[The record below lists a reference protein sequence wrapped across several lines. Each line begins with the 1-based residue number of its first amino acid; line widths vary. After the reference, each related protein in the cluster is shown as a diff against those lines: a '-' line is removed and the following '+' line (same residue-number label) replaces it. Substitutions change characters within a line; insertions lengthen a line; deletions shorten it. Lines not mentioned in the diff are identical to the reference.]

1 MLDSLF
7 KKLFVL
13 STTTLMLTLFII
25 ISFAKVAGEQRETKA
40 ELDQIIDL
48 QLCVDLL
55 RSQLWVF
62 LQFGDESSLNEVEL
76 AQAELATKLTAY
88 KQNNSQLGNIQ
99 RMNHSLN
106 ALLNKEKQVYFLSI
120 NGLDEQG
127 SANINARGLLHSR
140 YNMIVQNMT
149 EELAYVHQS
158 VLNRNANSLH
168 QVMLYAAAWLII
180 CSVLVSATAWLISFR
195 FKSGAE
201 AMKNAIIDLAEGK
214 LDSKVEAVKMDTEFR
229 IMAQFFNQMTMSL
242 CETTVTKQELE
253 EEVMRQ
259 TQQLKHKQE
268 QLIFLSE
275 HDPLTNLVNR
285 RAFDK
290 ALENAIVKANR
301 TQCKLAIF
309 FIDLDDFKSVNDT
322 FGHEAGDA
330 ILVEVASRITAAI
343 RESDFV
349 GRFGGDEFVICLDL
363 LHDFD
368 IVAKKAEQLLDA
380 INAPIEFNGR
390 TLKVGASIGV
400 SYFPDQTKNKEVL
413 LSIADEAMYRA
424 KQMAG
429 SACFDGKTTVCK
441 KGSKSVRLTS
451 INDLN

>member
-62 LQFGDESSLNEVEL
+62 LQFGDESSLNQVEL

-127 SANINARGLLHSR
+127 SANINARGLIHSR

-330 ILVEVASRITAAI
+330 ILIEVANRITAAI

-441 KGSKSVRLTS
+441 KGSKSVRV
-451 INDLN
+451 NFNQ

>member
-62 LQFGDESSLNEVEL
+62 LQFGDESSLNQVEL

-451 INDLN
+451 IND

>member
-62 LQFGDESSLNEVEL
+62 LQFGDESSLNQVEL

-330 ILVEVASRITAAI
+330 ILIEVASRITAAI

-368 IVAKKAEQLLDA
+368 IVAKKAEQLLDT

-451 INDLN
+451 IND

>member
-25 ISFAKVAGEQRETKA
+25 VSFAKVAQEQRVTKA
-40 ELDQIIDL
+40 DLDQIIDL
-48 QLCVDLL
+48 QLSVDLL

-62 LQFGDESSLNEVEL
+62 LQYGDEASLSEVDV

-88 KQNNSQLGNIQ
+88 KKNNSQLGNIQ
-99 RMNHSLN
+99 RMNQSLN

-120 NGLDEQG
+120 NGLDDQG
-127 SANINARGLLHSR
+127 LANINSRGLLHSR

-158 VLNRNANSLH
+158 VLNRNAKSLH
-168 QVMLYAAAWLII
+168 QVMIYAAAWLII
-180 CSVLVSATAWLISFR
+180 CSILVSATAWLISFR

-201 AMKNAIIDLAEGK
+201 AMKNAILDLAEGK

-229 IMAQFFNQMTMSL
+229 VMAQFFNQMTLSL
-242 CETTVTKQELE
+242 CDTTVTKQELE

-285 RAFDK
+285 RAFDR

-330 ILVEVASRITAAI
+330 ILVEVANRITAAI
-343 RESDFV
+343 RESDFA

-368 IVAKKAEQLLDA
+368 IVPKKAEQLLDV
-380 INAPIEFNGR
+380 INAPIQFNGR

-400 SYFPDQTKNKEVL
+400 SYFPDQTKNKEAL
-413 LSIADEAMYRA
+413 LSVADEAMYRA
-424 KQMAG
+424 KKMAG

-451 INDLN
+451 IND

>member
-62 LQFGDESSLNEVEL
+62 LQFGDESSLNQVEL

-268 QLIFLSE
+268 QLLFLSE

-451 INDLN
+451 IND

>member
-62 LQFGDESSLNEVEL
+62 LQFGDESSLNQVEL

-127 SANINARGLLHSR
+127 SANINARGLIHSR

-330 ILVEVASRITAAI
+330 ILIEVANRITAAI

-451 INDLN
+451 IND

>member
-330 ILVEVASRITAAI
+330 ILIEVASRITAAI

-451 INDLN
+451 IND

>member
-62 LQFGDESSLNEVEL
+62 LQFGDESSLNQVEL

-413 LSIADEAMYRA
+413 LSIADETMYRA

-451 INDLN
+451 IND